1 MSGGAAGRRAGVE
14 AAGAAALL
22 HQGQPR
28 WGRREERGQ
37 REAAQRL
44 RGLAVATPAQAAA
57 SPLLIRRVHGV
68 VVGAAG
74 AGAAAAAV
82 AALVEAQAP
91 QVEEP
96 PASQAPEAGGGGQG
110 GCQGSL
116 AARCRHGAQGHR
128 QVQSTLRRVAE
139 VEAVVLQRGLQAAGR
154 AAAPA
159 VQRHVALGGLGS
171 GSTKTQFLGRRWA
184 VGRRRCLIGFGDTLG
199 YENKPRLQKGENLQ
213 SSLTLL
219 EKGAINQPM
228 LQSSSHAACHG
239 DFLLG
244 GERRRKG
251 FVILS

>member
-1 MSGGAAGRRAGVE
+1 MVSGGAAGRGAGLE

-28 WGRREERGQ
+28 GGRREERGQ

-44 RGLAVATPAQAAA
+44 RGLAVVATPAQAAA
-57 SPLLIRRVHGV
+57 RPLLVRRVHGV

-82 AALVEAQAP
+82 AALVAVQAP

-96 PASQAPEAGGGGQG
+96 PAPQAPEAGGGGQG

-159 VQRHVALGGLGS
+159 VQGCVALGGLGS

-184 VGRRRCLIGFGDTLG
+184 AGKRLCLIGFGDTLG
-199 YENKPRLQKGENLQ
+199 CENKPRLQKREKLQ
-213 SSLTLL
+213 SFLTLL
-219 EKGAINQPM
+219 YW
-228 LQSSSHAACHG
+228 
-239 DFLLG
+239 
-244 GERRRKG
+244 RKEP
-251 FVILS
+251 